1 MAEVKPQPTAARAP
15 ALRKV
20 RRVVFMVRLHFL
32 NMATS
37 CTREKLSHRP
47 LFGTSGFFEPR
58 RDIFTY
64 CTAIFAP
71 ALARS
76 RCRGLL
82 TGTGV
87 IPVRTREAARL
98 RWPALETQTPAYLKW
113 VVDHIGRALCEQQI
127 FAEHTPCDR
136 NGSTSC
142 GVAGG
147 DVKGTVAYIDAFLW

>member
-37 CTREKLSHRP
+37 CTRKKLSHRP

>member
-37 CTREKLSHRP
+37 CTRKKLSHRP

-58 RDIFTY
+58 RDILTY

>member
-1 MAEVKPQPTAARAP
+1 M
-15 ALRKV
+15 
-20 RRVVFMVRLHFL
+20 
-32 NMATS
+32 
-37 CTREKLSHRP
+37 P
-47 LFGTSGFFEPR
+47 LVGTLAFFEPR

-64 CTAIFAP
+64 CTVIFAP

-82 TGTGV
+82 AGTGV
-87 IPVRTREAARL
+87 IPVRMREAARL
-98 RWPALETQTPAYLKW
+98 RWPALETQAPAYLKW

-147 DVKGTVAYIDAFLW
+147 DVKGTVAYIDAFLWRETQALAAI

>member
-1 MAEVKPQPTAARAP
+1 
-15 ALRKV
+15 
-20 RRVVFMVRLHFL
+20 MVRLHFL

-37 CTREKLSHRP
+37 CTRKKLSHRP

-87 IPVRTREAARL
+87 IPVRTREALTQKQGEYVREVIPVRTREAARL
-98 RWPALETQTPAYLKW
+98 RWPALETQAPAYLKW

>member
-37 CTREKLSHRP
+37 CTRKKLSHRP

-64 CTAIFAP
+64 CNAIFAP